1 MLRPEDVAVAPPLS
15 ERLLLRHGPGVVIPL
30 GLFAIGAGVLLMRAA
45 ATGAQAGWLTLLP
58 GCLLAGTGLGL
69 TNTPVTNTA
78 TGALPPERAGMA
90 AGMDMS
96 ARMIALSVNIAP
108 MGFILLQGVRAGLA
122 PLAQGGGARRPRGD
136 GGGRQSGAGRRR
148 CRGGIDRPAGAGP
161 GRRRRHAV
169 WRALRLGLRGRQ
181 PARARPQRA
190 VSRDRRGLSAP
201 GTAAL
206 WGPCRRDGAAPRER
220 A

>member
-122 PLAQGGGARRPRGD
+122 PLAQGRRSTP
-136 GGGRQSGAGRRR
+136 SRRR
-148 CRGGIDRPAGAGP
+148 WRPAIWRWPTPVPGGIDRPAGAGP